1 MKVPNNKLSSVKEF
15 FLKELRS
22 LESSEVNQYF
32 IILCD
37 AWLGLSKTDLIINSE
52 KELSESEI
60 LKFLYGIKDLKKH
73 RPIQYVAGKTWF
85 YGLEIMVKEGCLIP
99 RPETEELVD
108 WLVNEEEKA
117 NSILDIGTGSGC
129 ISLAVKSV
137 LNNAEVSAYDISE
150 DALAIAESNGKHL
163 GLAVNF
169 IHADILNWENQLLDK
184 SFDVIISNPPYIP
197 NSDKPQM
204 AENVLGFEPQLA
216 LFVENETPIV
226 FYERIADYAKIHLN
240 NGGSLYFEIHES
252 FAGEVM
258 NMLKAKSFRKVVLKQ
273 DLQGK
278 DRMVRAKK

>member
-15 FLKELRS
+15 FLKELSS
-22 LESSEVNQYF
+22 LEASEVNQYF

-37 AWLGLSKTDLIINSE
+37 AWLGLSKTDLIINPE

-108 WLVNEEEKA
+108 WVVNEEKKA

-129 ISLAVKSV
+129 IPLALKSV
-137 LNNAEVSAYDISE
+137 LKDAEVSAYDISE
-150 DALAIAESNGKHL
+150 EALAIAELNGKHL

-169 IHADILNWENQLLDK
+169 IHADILDWENQLLDE

-226 FYERIADYAKIHLN
+226 FYEKIADYAKKYLSN
-240 NGGSLYFEIHES
+240 EGSLYFEIHES
-252 FAGEVM
+252 FAQEVT
-258 NMLKAKSFRKVVLKQ
+258 NMLKAKSFHEIILKQ

-278 DRMVRAKK
+278 DRMIKAKK

>member
-15 FLKELRS
+15 FLKELHN
-22 LESSEVNQYF
+22 LDASEVNQYF

-37 AWLGLSKTDLIINSE
+37 AWLGLSKTDLIINPE

-85 YGLEIMVKEGCLIP
+85 YGLELTVNEGCLIP

-108 WLVNEEEKA
+108 WVVKEEKKSK
-117 NSILDIGTGSGC
+117 SILDIGTGSGC
-129 ISLAVKSV
+129 IPLAIKSI
-137 LNNAEVSAYDISE
+137 LNSAEVSAYDISE
-150 DALAIAESNGKHL
+150 EALAIAELNGEQL
-163 GLAVNF
+163 GLEVNF
-169 IHADILNWENQLLDK
+169 ILSDILNWENQLLDK

-204 AENVLGFEPQLA
+204 AENVIDFEPQLA
-216 LFVENETPIV
+216 LFVENETPII
-226 FYERIADYAKIHLN
+226 FYERIADYAKKYLN
-240 NGGSLYFEIHES
+240 DEGSLYFEIHES
-252 FAGEVM
+252 FGKEVM
-258 NMLKAKSFRKVVLKQ
+258 DMLKAKSFKEILLKQ

-278 DRMVRAKK
+278 DRMIKAKK